1 MSKKYK
7 YRVLTQNEIKEL
19 VTKILKDLPDW
30 DKSYEFT
37 EYEDNLLHIPLG
49 ECIKDAGDYSEKVDS
64 SYVHCD
70 YTSEI
75 LGNTYHVRGSSYRK
89 DQSIC
94 DEELGEEISILE
106 EIILSKNEIRNNIL
120 KKIESHKSSILKL
133 EKQLNE

>member
-7 YRVLTQNEIKEL
+7 YRVLTKDEIKEL
-19 VTKILKDLPDW
+19 ITKIINDSPDW
-30 DKSYEFT
+30 DNSYEFT
-37 EYEDNLLHIPLG
+37 EYDDDLLHIPLG
-49 ECIKDAGDYSEKVDS
+49 NCITDTGDYSEEVDS
-64 SYVHCD
+64 SYVYCD

-75 LGNTYHVRGSSYRK
+75 LGNIYHVRGSSYRK

-106 EIILSKNEIRNNIL
+106 EIILSKNEIKNNIL
-120 KKIESHKSSILKL
+120 KKIESHKNSILKL